1 MIIEQSFDYPVL
13 KESLDDSFL
22 EMVEYSVSLYQQGK
36 IINDSGDLIKVD
48 DSDIDLSMLDLDAV
62 RWWIGLITVN
72 EYLKSIDIY
81 YKRKNQKKPQY

>member
-62 RWWIGLITVN
+62 RWWIGLITVD
-72 EYLKSIDIY
+72 EYIRSIDIY
-81 YKRKNQKKPQY
+81 YKRKN

>member
-81 YKRKNQKKPQY
+81 YKRKN